1 MMINLKMNGD
11 MSAPALMVRVT
22 VTLLTVG
29 VFVLLVKLGFWQL
42 SRGEEKLGFEED
54 LSARD
59 SMAPLSLE
67 QIESKVGKEVLTG
80 YPLKAKVGTTSSPS
94 FIGTT

>member
-1 MMINLKMNGD
+1 
-11 MSAPALMVRVT
+11 MVRVT

-59 SMAPLSLE
+59 SMAPVSLI
-67 QIESKVGKEVLTG
+67 QIQSMVGKEVLTG
-80 YPLKAKVGTTSSPS
+80 YPLNVR
-94 FIGTT
+94 

>member
-1 MMINLKMNGD
+1 MINLKMNGD
-11 MSAPALMVRVT
+11 MSALALMVRMT

-80 YPLKAKVGTTSSPS
+80 THLKPRLGQPRALS